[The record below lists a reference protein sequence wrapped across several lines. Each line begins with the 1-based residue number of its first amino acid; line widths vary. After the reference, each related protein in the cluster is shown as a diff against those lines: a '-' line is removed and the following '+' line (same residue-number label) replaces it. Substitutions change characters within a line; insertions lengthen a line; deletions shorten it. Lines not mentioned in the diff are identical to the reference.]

1 MGRGGSR
8 LTRDVPGPVPG
19 GRAGTRWAGRWG
31 GGRSHVDG
39 GFDPPALAGG
49 ELGRGQ
55 GGAAGRSQG
64 RGRQPRRPG
73 CVLCPVPTRSRRGGS
88 ELGGLS
94 SHAGRRGPVGFGHS
108 GGPAGGRNGR
118 GGEGVPEAAVTA
130 AARLGGA
137 DVSPCRKPGRGRTC
151 GCGSEAPFGGTEQGG
166 CEDER
171 CGVEIS
177 EVLPCLI
184 VMEGFVF
191 GRVSGRS

>member
-8 LTRDVPGPVPG
+8 PTRDVPGPVPG

-31 GGRSHVDG
+31 GGRSHVDFTCQLWQVESWVEGKGVLQAGLRGAGASRG
-39 GFDPPALAGG
+39 GQAASCVQCPREADVEGASSAASPATPDSGGRLGLVIAGVLPEGGMAG
-49 ELGRGQ
+49 EGKGSRRR
-55 GGAAGRSQG
+55 RSQW
-64 RGRQPRRPG
+64 Q
-73 CVLCPVPTRSRRGGS
+73 LGS
-88 ELGGLS
+88 
-94 SHAGRRGPVGFGHS
+94 AGP
-108 GGPAGGRNGR
+108 
-118 GGEGVPEAAVTA
+118 
-130 AARLGGA
+130 
-137 DVSPCRKPGRGRTC
+137 DISPCRKPGRGRTC

>member
-1 MGRGGSR
+1 M
-8 LTRDVPGPVPG
+8 
-19 GRAGTRWAGRWG
+19 
-31 GGRSHVDG
+31 DG

-73 CVLCPVPTRSRRGGS
+73 CVRCPREADVEGASSAASPATPDSGGRLGLVIAGVLPEGGTAEEGKGSRRRRSQRQLGS
-88 ELGGLS
+88 
-94 SHAGRRGPVGFGHS
+94 AGP
-108 GGPAGGRNGR
+108 
-118 GGEGVPEAAVTA
+118 
-130 AARLGGA
+130 

-151 GCGSEAPFGGTEQGG
+151 GCGSEALFGGTEQGG